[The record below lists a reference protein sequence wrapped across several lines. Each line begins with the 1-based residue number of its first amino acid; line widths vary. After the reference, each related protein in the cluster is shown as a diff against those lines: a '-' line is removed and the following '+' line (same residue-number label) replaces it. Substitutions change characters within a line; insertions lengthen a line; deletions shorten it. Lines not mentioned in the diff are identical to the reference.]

1 MYAAKAAGRGTLRF
15 FQPAMQEAVEDRLAL
30 TADLR
35 RALAEGGLSL
45 VYQAQIDRSGR
56 CFGAEALLRWEHCT
70 RGAIAPNVIIPL
82 AERHGLINPLEEW
95 VLRTA
100 CETLKSWEA
109 DPLTCKLQLAVNVS
123 AHQLNRKSFVTSV
136 EEALRDTGADPT
148 LLSIELTE
156 HVMLDNIEDVSA
168 VMLRLKALGVSFA
181 LDDFGTGYSSLSYM
195 KRLPI
200 DALKI
205 DQSFVRDLEVDGS
218 DREIVRTIVSIA
230 QTLQLAVIAEGVE
243 TEMQALLLRQMGCH
257 AYQGYLFAKPMPLA
271 DFSAFLGREGDAD
284 KGASAGKLAEARA

>member
-1 MYAAKAAGRGTLRF
+1 M
-15 FQPAMQEAVEDRLAL
+15 
-30 TADLR
+30 
-35 RALAEGGLSL
+35 
-45 VYQAQIDRSGR
+45 DRSGR
-56 CFGAEALLRWEHCT
+56 CFGAEGLLRWYHPT
-70 RGAIAPNVIIPL
+70 RGPIPPNVIIPL

-100 CETLKSWEA
+100 CETLKAWEA

-123 AHQLNRKSFVTSV
+123 AHQLNRRGFVTSV
-136 EEALRDTGADPT
+136 QEALSETGADPT
-148 LLSIELTE
+148 LLSLELTE

-168 VMLRLKALGVSFA
+168 IMLRLKALGISFA

-205 DQSFVRDLEVDGS
+205 DQSFVRDIEFDQS
-218 DREIVRTIVSIA
+218 DREIVQTIVNIA
-230 QTLQLAVIAEGVE
+230 QALQLAVIAEGVE
-243 TEMQALLLRQMGCH
+243 TQMQAILLRQLGCH

-271 DFSAFLGREGDAD
+271 SFAAYLRGEADARTA
-284 KGASAGKLAEARA
+284 ASAGTLAQGAA